1 MRSIFVGGAYLMMS
15 HFFKDPKQI
24 IRFFSLYAVAA
35 TLVAL
40 NIAWK
45 HGHYDYNHHF
55 IAFATKPFFS
65 DHTIYSA
72 CITLVF
78 LFISTIA
85 LTSRKLGLSR
95 WVQVISWLMSA
106 ILLGSVF
113 HASSRAAWLRLVVV
127 GLFFVAIRTFK
138 IGIIGVIL
146 SLFILGSTLYVLQDD
161 ILSKMERVDA
171 ISRDE
176 SMATHFESIGNI
188 QTDNSNLERLNRWNC
203 ALRMFKGKP
212 WLGWGPGTYQ
222 FEYHQFQTAEGMTW
236 ISTRHGDRGNAHSE
250 YLTYLCET
258 GFLGLLI
265 FLGWVFY
272 SIHLGLKLVYH
283 HPTCAGRTVAL
294 ALLLGLV
301 SFYVHGAVNAF
312 IDQDKMAVLVFAA
325 LGGLVALEVNAR
337 QTPSQNHDSS
347 PQSTEP

>member
-1 MRSIFVGGAYLMMS
+1 
-15 HFFKDPKQI
+15 
-24 IRFFSLYAVAA
+24 
-35 TLVAL
+35 
-40 NIAWK
+40 
-45 HGHYDYNHHF
+45 
-55 IAFATKPFFS
+55 
-65 DHTIYSA
+65 
-72 CITLVF
+72 
-78 LFISTIA
+78 
-85 LTSRKLGLSR
+85 
-95 WVQVISWLMSA
+95 
-106 ILLGSVF
+106 
-113 HASSRAAWLRLVVV
+113 
-127 GLFFVAIRTFK
+127 
-138 IGIIGVIL
+138 
-146 SLFILGSTLYVLQDD
+146 
-161 ILSKMERVDA
+161 
-171 ISRDE
+171 
-176 SMATHFESIGNI
+176 
-188 QTDNSNLERLNRWNC
+188 
-203 ALRMFKGKP
+203 MFKEKP
-212 WLGWGPGTYQ
+212 WLCWGPGTYQ

-294 ALLLGLV
+294 ALLLGLI